1 MPRDDDNLNSNRR
14 NRQGRPIVEP
24 KEPAELEV
32 ISVNYDEVKRD
43 IDRIMNYAKNQINN
57 LSQYISNTNINLTQN
72 HLTQVLNNYGFL
84 INYGSGG
91 GGGSKPPGGPTPALP
106 APNEDSGGSS
116 GSNSQKSNFAVFSD
130 AVKLFKGTVAE
141 FSSAIKQNYHTI
153 AMYQNL
159 NYKSFADSMHSMS
172 VDLLNSSAGVVTNM
186 KEVTQQYSD
195 MSAQGLKD
203 QKAQSAALVQATSDA
218 VFGIKLGSEDL
229 AASLQGLSQEQGE
242 QFQKAISVIG
252 GEYQQQTGI
261 STDSINAIAG
271 LTSTIERG
279 YGAQYSLDFYN
290 TVLDRMGVM
299 VDNGMKQ
306 SDALGILRAQAEA
319 QDNPYEAL
327 MSGNIFQMYSALG
340 MDTQQLYDMAGAA
353 SSPLARSALGSTL
366 GIPGG
371 GSLSVVN
378 NLPGSG
384 QTSGVNTITDL
395 NQANA
400 AYEQAVG
407 QRQGTLSV
415 TDRLKNLFGNTIFTG
430 ASQFGSFSTA
440 AALDTDILTQA
451 VSDIAHDV
459 GQINDRQKSG
469 IIADAMKK
477 LGGGSSLTDIGG
489 ATLSKVG
496 SALSSSLLPVIG
508 GAVALG
514 ATASDYSKYS
524 NDIENSLGVN
534 SISGTGMATAGLV
547 SALTSSQSGVA
558 GMASNTA
565 KYAGVGLML
574 GGPLG
579 AAIGGALGL
588 AVQASIDPEV
598 IADRLAY
605 AEDLRN
611 NKDKK
616 EEYLKNISEYTK
628 MSAEIAKTNEGKGV
642 SGDYYNTQKSTN
654 YYMQGRVLSGV
665 GGVGFYDS
673 SKSYA
678 DNLVDIANN
687 NGFVKK

>member
-1 MPRDDDNLNSNRR
+1 MPRDDDTRRRINDRVNRASTDPTVIKTKELAELDVVNVNVTEAKKTIDNILKYALDSVKTNNAKILDEYNKLSYSVSNR
-14 NRQGRPIVEP
+14 QSGSGSTPPP
-24 KEPAELEV
+24 KNTKP
-32 ISVNYDEVKRD
+32 SNDSD
-43 IDRIMNYAKNQINN
+43 NSPSDNTNN
-57 LSQYISNTNINLTQN
+57 FISN
-72 HLTQVLNNYGFL
+72 
-84 INYGSGG
+84 S
-91 GGGSKPPGGPTPALP
+91 ALF
-106 APNEDSGGSS
+106 
-116 GSNSQKSNFAVFSD
+116 KD
-130 AVKLFKGTVAE
+130 AVDIFKSTVLD
-141 FSSAIKQNYHTI
+141 FQKTIQQNYHTI

-186 KEVTQQYSD
+186 KEVTKQYTA
-195 MSAQGLKD
+195 MSELGLKD
-203 QKAQSAALVQATSDA
+203 QKAQNAALVQATSDA
-218 VFGIKLGSEDL
+218 VFGIKTDSEGF
-229 AASLQGLSQEQGE
+229 AASIQGLTDEQSD
-242 QFQKAISVIG
+242 QFQKAIVTIG
-252 GEYQQQTGI
+252 GAYQQQTGI
-261 STDSINAIAG
+261 SNQYINQIAD
-271 LTSTIERG
+271 LASTIERG

-306 SDALGILRAQAEA
+306 SDALGILSKQARA

-327 MSGNIFQMYSALG
+327 MSGDIFSMYSALG
-340 MDTQQLYDMAGAA
+340 MDTSQLEDMINSA

-366 GIPGG
+366 GYGG
-371 GSLSVVN
+371 NLSVVN

-384 QTSGVNTITDL
+384 QTSGVSTITDL

-407 QRQGTLSV
+407 QRQGTLSI
-415 TDRLKNLFGNTIFTG
+415 TDRLRNLFGNTIFAGT
-430 ASQFGSFSTA
+430 SQFGSLSTA

-565 KYAGVGLML
+565 KYAGVGFML

-654 YYMQGRVLSGV
+654 YYMQGKVLSG
-665 GGVGFYDS
+665 GGVGYKPSNSYKDS
-673 SKSYA
+673 
-678 DNLVDIANN
+678 LVDITSN
-687 NGFVKK
+687 NGFVKQ